1 MAEVFGLIRAVG
13 ILQDGNFRKKNMKH
27 EFQES
32 DWKRFRAIVPEL
44 REHYIVERNAELLE
58 IFNDEKLSQTERF
71 WEVKDRQ
78 DEIAGILKSC
88 LDGHTRSK
96 MVFFMQVMYRHQML
110 MDEDMGGFSE
120 GVRERVLVM
129 KGM

>member
-1 MAEVFGLIRAVG
+1 M
-13 ILQDGNFRKKNMKH
+13 NH

-44 REHYIVERNAELLE
+44 RERYLVKRNADLLE

-71 WEVKDRQ
+71 WEVKNRQ

-96 MVFFMQVMYRHQML
+96 MVFFMQVMYRHEML
-110 MDEDMGGFSE
+110 VDEDLGGFSE
-120 GVRERVLVM
+120 EVQKRAWVM
-129 KGM
+129 KGI